1 MNSPMSLG
9 VAEMNSSDRNMV
21 RAEQELRLIGPEQ
34 MIVPLT
40 AEWCYSDQDP
50 YAVTMSLCTGADEL
64 VKWSFCRELLAA
76 ALLAPAGIGDV
87 QAWPAA
93 ASAATAEDGGGT
105 GEKIINIVLDSPD
118 GRARFEA
125 DAVGIAE
132 FLARTFAMVPAG
144 QESGYLN
151 IDAGLAE
158 LLTQA

>member
-1 MNSPMSLG
+1 
-9 VAEMNSSDRNMV
+9 MNSSDRNMV

-40 AEWCYSDQDP
+40 AEWCYNCQDP
-50 YAVTMSLCTGADEL
+50 YAVTMSLYAGAGQP
-64 VKWSFCRELLAA
+64 VKWTFCRELLAA
-76 ALLAPAGIGDV
+76 GLLAPAGIGDV

-93 ASAATAEDGGGT
+93 ASAATAEDGAGT
-105 GEKIINIVLDSPD
+105 GEKIINILLDSPD
-118 GRARFEA
+118 GCARFEA
-125 DAVGIAE
+125 DAAGIEE
-132 FLARTFAMVPAG
+132 FLARTYEAVPAG